1 MPYTSDPYT
10 KTVCACL
17 RYATAKEKAAVQAEL
32 EAHIEDHTEAL
43 LAAGYNAGHAQRL
56 AVEAMGDP
64 QDVGQALN
72 EAFPRRWWVLS
83 RLAAFAL
90 VASVALLVLYLP
102 APIGHVQDYC
112 QAKYDPMSFDWHL
125 DSLPELTPLD
135 FQYDLPGGSTLS
147 LYAVGLAEGE
157 AGAYTAYLCAVDYSG
172 SPFQSIDHPAQRLS
186 FTWEAEDPYAYIPMG
201 EGCGCRYF
209 ALYQLQELP
218 FSAHPVAHFDYNG
231 TRFDVE
237 IPLPWE
243 EVSP

>member
-17 RYATAKEKAAVQAEL
+17 RYATAKEKTAVQAEL

-43 LAAGYNAGHAQRL
+43 LAAGYDAGHAQRL

-90 VASVALLVLYLP
+90 VASVVLLVLYLP
-102 APIGHVQDYC
+102 APIGQAHNYY

-125 DSLPELTPLD
+125 DTLPELVPLD
-135 FQYDLPGGSTLS
+135 FQYDLPGGSTLF

-172 SPFQSIDHPAQRLS
+172 GPFQPI
-186 FTWEAEDPYAYIPMG
+186 
-201 EGCGCRYF
+201 
-209 ALYQLQELP
+209 
-218 FSAHPVAHFDYNG
+218 SAC
-231 TRFDVE
+231 
-237 IPLPWE
+237 PLPGKQRPPTPTYPWGRAAAAAT
-243 EVSP
+243 SPCTSCRSFPSAPTRWPTLTTTAPGLTRRSPCPGRR

>member
-83 RLAAFAL
+83 AWRP
-90 VASVALLVLYLP
+90 LLWWLRWCCWFC
-102 APIGHVQDYC
+102 I
-112 QAKYDPMSFDWHL
+112 
-125 DSLPELTPLD
+125 SLRPSARSKTIARPSMI
-135 FQYDLPGGSTLS
+135 PCPST
-147 LYAVGLAEGE
+147 GTW
-157 AGAYTAYLCAVDYSG
+157 TA
-172 SPFQSIDHPAQRLS
+172 
-186 FTWEAEDPYAYIPMG
+186 
-201 EGCGCRYF
+201 CR
-209 ALYQLQELP
+209 
-218 FSAHPVAHFDYNG
+218 S
-231 TRFDVE
+231 
-237 IPLPWE
+237 
-243 EVSP
+243 